1 MHQRN
6 LCYQLKSIPGGI
18 LAGKNGLN
26 NYTLIGYDLLEQ
38 TQEFLKKGIIDFLI
52 SQKPREQ
59 GYKSVMA
66 LFNYLVMKKQIVK
79 DQYLPIDIITKEN
92 IDFYINQ

>member
-1 MHQRN
+1 VFQVASW
-6 LCYQLKSIPGGI
+6 LE
-18 LAGKNGLN
+18 KNELT

-38 TQEFLKKGIIDFLI
+38 TQQFLKKGVIDFLI

-66 LFNYLVMKKQIVK
+66 LFNYLVMKKQVIK
-79 DQYLPIDIITKEN
+79 DQFLPIDIITKEN